1 VSVDDGLLLSRAQQ
15 LDPDAW
21 SVIYAQYYPRVYAFL
36 MARVRDSMLAE
47 DLAADVFVSALRAI
61 ASYEE
66 RGLTLA
72 AWLYRIAHN
81 RLIDY
86 YRRYGSRPGT
96 SLDEME
102 ADGSPEPAAHP
113 SGDAAS
119 NERIDLHQAMQRLS
133 TEQQQVIHLRF
144 VEGMTSDQV
153 AQIMSKSEGAVKILQ
168 HRALKV
174 LKGLLGRD
182 IVTQ

>member
-1 VSVDDGLLLSRAQQ
+1 MSVDDGLLLSRAQQ
-15 LDPDAW
+15 LDPEAW

-47 DLAADVFVSALRAI
+47 DLAADVFVNALRAI

-86 YRRYGSRPGT
+86 YRRNGSRPGT
-96 SLDEME
+96 SLDEIE
-102 ADGSPEPAAHP
+102 ADGNPEPV
-113 SGDAAS
+113 SQAS
-119 NERIDLHQAMQRLS
+119 TVTASHERIDLQQAMQHLS
-133 TEQQQVIHLRF
+133 ADQQQVIHLRF

-153 AQIMSKSEGAVKILQ
+153 AKIMSKSQGAVKILQ
-168 HRALKV
+168 HRALKM
-174 LKGLLGRD
+174 LQGLLRQD
-182 IVTQ
+182 IATP